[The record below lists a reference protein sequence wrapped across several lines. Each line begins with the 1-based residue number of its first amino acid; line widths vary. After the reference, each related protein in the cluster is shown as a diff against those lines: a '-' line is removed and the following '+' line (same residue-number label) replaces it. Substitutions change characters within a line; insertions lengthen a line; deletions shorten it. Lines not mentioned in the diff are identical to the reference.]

1 MKLEDQFFLSLGAC
15 AHEAA
20 SQRCFSAIMHVK
32 RLAPS
37 ISVDVSLYVLVG
49 AQKRPSLAT
58 TRFAAEGVVCEGGV
72 KALER
77 DVLARCV
84 YPDTEQ
90 KHTYTPESEPS
101 DGLLQGPSPRVPGYT
116 SVCLHCSAERETPVS
131 HRPDKQPSVPAR
143 WLCSSFC

>member
-1 MKLEDQFFLSLGAC
+1 
-15 AHEAA
+15 
-20 SQRCFSAIMHVK
+20 MHVK

-58 TRFAAEGVVCEGGV
+58 TRSAAEGVVCEGGV

-77 DVLARCV
+77 DVLARRV

-116 SVCLHCSAERETPVS
+116 SVCLHCSAAHVRERRRETERETPVS